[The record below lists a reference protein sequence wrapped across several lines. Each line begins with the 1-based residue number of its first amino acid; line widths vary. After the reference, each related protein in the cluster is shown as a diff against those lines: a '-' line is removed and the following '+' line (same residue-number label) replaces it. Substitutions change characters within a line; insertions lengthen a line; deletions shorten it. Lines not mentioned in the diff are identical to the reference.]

1 MWTKRGP
8 GLASTPVPSH
18 WTWPGDTS
26 LTCGGPDWLG
36 RRLVSLNL
44 APERHS
50 LSSVSFNL
58 APGGRSLGD
67 VSGLPLAQPWLTL
80 RRCQPRMT
88 ACATSPIPH
97 PDPVP
102 SAAGAAGGSGCCTGA
117 GGPPHGRAPA
127 AALPPQASGS
137 RAGRRRQRGP
147 APQPSPSR
155 PPTRSRPRRRGLVAG
170 LAFCVNGSR
179 LRLGGGRGERGR
191 WIGASR
197 DAQ

>member
-1 MWTKRGP
+1 
-8 GLASTPVPSH
+8 
-18 WTWPGDTS
+18 
-26 LTCGGPDWLG
+26 
-36 RRLVSLNL
+36 
-44 APERHS
+44 
-50 LSSVSFNL
+50 
-58 APGGRSLGD
+58 
-67 VSGLPLAQPWLTL
+67 
-80 RRCQPRMT
+80 MT

-170 LAFCVNGSR
+170 LLPSASMAVAWDLVVGAGSAVDGSAPAAMRSSFSLAAGSVTVVARVSASALTPASASVALTCKRVPSGLAR
-179 LRLGGGRGERGR
+179 LTSSFGSDLARGGRPLGDRTLHK
-191 WIGASR
+191 SR
-197 DAQ
+197 FATFGG